1 MTKVAL
7 STVPTLTV
15 DVYADEPAD
24 LRRRLRSRAQET
36 FVSML
41 PGGMVLT
48 ESDESHTYSLA
59 GITGWTAVGSNGEVR
74 LETPD
79 GHVLQVRDGRLVLT
93 IAK

>member
-1 MTKVAL
+1 MLNVVR

-15 DVYADEPAD
+15 DVYAEEPVD
-24 LRRRLRSRAQET
+24 LRRRLRDRAQET

-48 ESDESHTYSLA
+48 ESAETHTYSLA
-59 GITGWTAVGSNGEVR
+59 GITGWTAVGEGAEVR

-79 GHVLQVRDGRLVLT
+79 GHVLLVRDGRLVLT

>member
-1 MTKVAL
+1 MTNVTL

-15 DVYADEPAD
+15 DVYTEEPAD
-24 LRRRLRSRAQET
+24 LRRRLQRRAEEA

-48 ESDESHTYSLA
+48 ESEEAHTYSLA
-59 GITGWTAVGSNGEVR
+59 GVAGWRAVGEEGEVR
-74 LETPD
+74 LVSPE
-79 GHVLQVRDGRLVLT
+79 GHVLLVRDGRLVLT